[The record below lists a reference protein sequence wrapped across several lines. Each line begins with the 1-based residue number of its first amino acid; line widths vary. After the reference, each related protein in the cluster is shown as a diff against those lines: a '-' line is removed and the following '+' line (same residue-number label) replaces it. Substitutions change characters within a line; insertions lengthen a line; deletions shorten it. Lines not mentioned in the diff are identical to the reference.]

1 MEDIGMADLIDLR
14 SKIDE
19 ETHQVLEAHSRAHDI
34 DKSEV
39 VRRVL
44 REWAKKEV
52 HVATLVTRL
61 TRTKGCAAE

>member
-1 MEDIGMADLIDLR
+1 MADLIDLR
-14 SKIDE
+14 AKIDE
-19 ETHQVLEAHSRAHDI
+19 PTNQVLEAHSRAHDI

-39 VRRVL
+39 VRKVL

-61 TRTKGCAAE
+61 TRGEGGGGA